1 MLRSISP
8 FYILQLTFM
17 TLSIIVAAA
26 ENNVIGHNNALI
38 WRLSADLKHFKN
50 ITTGHSV
57 IMGRKTFESIG
68 KALPNRRNIV
78 ISSQAGYN
86 AAGCETAK
94 SIEQALELVRDEEE
108 AFIIGGGSIYL
119 NTWDKAD
126 RLYLTRVH
134 ASPEGEITI
143 HEVKTSEWQEISRE
157 DHPADE
163 KNEHAYS
170 FINYCR
176 KRVL

>member
-1 MLRSISP
+1 MLCSISP
-8 FYILQLTFM
+8 FYILQFTLM

-38 WRLSADLKHFKN
+38 WRLSADLKHFKS

-86 AAGCETAK
+86 AAGCG
-94 SIEQALELVRDEEE
+94 DEEE

-143 HEVKTSEWQEISRE
+143 PEIKTSEWQEISRE

-163 KNEHAYS
+163 KNEYAYS

-176 KRVL
+176 KRAL